1 MTRTTDRNAALLSLL
16 WPGLGQFF
24 QRRILAGALF
34 ATWTLA
40 SAIATF
46 TAPTTEAR
54 RFMLAEM
61 AVVAL
66 WAIGDAYLR
75 SGNGQRDARRS

>member
-1 MTRTTDRNAALLSLL
+1 MPRTTDRNAALLSLL

-24 QRRILAGALF
+24 QRRVLAGALF

-46 TAPTTEAR
+46 TAPTPNAR
-54 RFMLAEM
+54 RFMLVEM
-61 AVVAL
+61 AVVAI

-75 SGNGQRDARRS
+75 GPRGNRDAR

>member
-1 MTRTTDRNAALLSLL
+1 MNSPRRPTDRNAALLSLL

-40 SAIATF
+40 SVIAAF
-46 TAPTTEAR
+46 TAPTPEAR
-54 RFMLAEM
+54 RFMLAEL
-61 AVVAL
+61 AVVSL
-66 WAIGDAYLR
+66 WAVGDAYLR
-75 SGNGQRDARRS
+75 GPRGQPNG